1 MSHSRGPGR
10 GVARISEG
18 GSRYSRRVK
27 RDPPGNFSKFH
38 AATLLDINTGLW
50 GNDIKASFVFLNC
63 EKYKL
68 TANIEL

>member
-1 MSHSRGPGR
+1 MGAQPL
-10 GVARISEG
+10 V
-18 GSRYSRRVK
+18 GSRVSGGVGGGT
-27 RDPPGNFSKFH
+27 PGNFPKFH